1 MSPRVKNNHLLQPR
15 FPISFCLHVLTVFLL
30 FGWTYFHK
38 IYMCFSGIRQ
48 LQLILL
54 KVSLLLGVEVHTGV
68 EFQGLN
74 EPSGENGIFRRQPE
88 TTHLSVSLVALF
100 LLLKKIKKIKEWWW
114 QHVKHIKVCCVY
126 KRLDG
131 QAAACVSSGCNL
143 PVWCLHL
150 CWRRQVC
157 PWWWDKHMHS
167 TTLLLQK
174 EGHRDVAR
182 AKMSTHD
189 DNEPNFLWQPCSP
202 RLLSSAHILLFS
214 FLFPLCQDSSTRRWG
229 ASWLSALRPTSSTGT
244 RLLRPRSLRSVAWHE
259 STTRSSSNSC
269 SLIPVGIQTREEKDY
284 ETRSLYSH
292 TKNTTQLNIE
302 L

>member
-1 MSPRVKNNHLLQPR
+1 
-15 FPISFCLHVLTVFLL
+15 
-30 FGWTYFHK
+30 
-38 IYMCFSGIRQ
+38 MCFSGIRQ

-100 LLLKKIKKIKEWWW
+100 LLFKKKEKKNDDDE
-114 QHVKHIKVCCVY
+114 HVNHIKVCCVY

-131 QAAACVSSGCNL
+131 QAAACISSGCNL

-182 AKMSTHD
+182 AKMLTHG
-189 DNEPNFLWQPCSP
+189 DNEPNFLWQPCSL
-202 RLLSSAHILLFS
+202 RLLSSAHIPLSPF
-214 FLFPLCQDSSTRRWG
+214 FPHSVRIQAQGDEGQAGYRHYGQLHQQEHSCWG
-229 ASWLSALRPTSSTGT
+229 PGCWDQWRGTNLQPEVLPTAAHWY
-244 RLLRPRSLRSVAWHE
+244 R
-259 STTRSSSNSC
+259 
-269 SLIPVGIQTREEKDY
+269 
-284 ETRSLYSH
+284 
-292 TKNTTQLNIE
+292 
-302 L
+302 